1 MPPNNLQDFQA
12 EIVVA
17 YLRSIATTGRTVSGK
32 GEAARGRTVFEGKG
46 GCLQCHRVGT
56 NGSRVGPDLSDI
68 GALRRTVEIERS
80 LLEPNEEVLPQNRY
94 YRVVTKQG
102 ETITGRILNLDT
114 FTVQMLDSKERLLS
128 LQRSNLREAG
138 FLNDSPMP
146 SYRDKLSS
154 QEMADVV
161 AYLGSLKGI

>member
-1 MPPNNLQDFQA
+1 
-12 EIVVA
+12 
-17 YLRSIATTGRTVSGK
+17 
-32 GEAARGRTVFEGKG
+32 
-46 GCLQCHRVGT
+46 
-56 NGSRVGPDLSDI
+56 
-68 GALRRTVEIERS
+68 
-80 LLEPNEEVLPQNRY
+80 
-94 YRVVTKQG
+94 
-102 ETITGRILNLDT
+102 
-114 FTVQMLDSKERLLS
+114 MLDSKERLLS